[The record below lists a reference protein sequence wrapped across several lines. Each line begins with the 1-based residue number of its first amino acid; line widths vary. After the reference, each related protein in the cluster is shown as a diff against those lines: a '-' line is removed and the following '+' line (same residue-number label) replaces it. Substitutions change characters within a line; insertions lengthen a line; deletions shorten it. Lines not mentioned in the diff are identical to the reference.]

1 MEEVIME
8 EAIATPI
15 YEIEVLGEPM
25 GKQRPRAS
33 SWGGHAHIYTPAK
46 TVSYERRFA
55 SAYMDKYGEA
65 KPTSLPIAV
74 TIEAVFGLKKAD
86 YNSKGCPNKHGNAKL
101 MGIEQATKKPDAD
114 NIAKAVLDG
123 LNGVAFVDDSQ
134 VVRLTIYKK
143 YGLTPKVKA
152 SWKEI

>member
-1 MEEVIME
+1 MEEV
-8 EAIATPI
+8 AIASPVI
-15 YEIEVLGEPM
+15 ELEVLGEPM

-33 SWGGHAHIYTPAK
+33 SWGGHTRIYTPKK
-46 TVSYERRFA
+46 TLSYEGRFA
-55 SAYMDKYGEA
+55 SAYWDKFPNG
-65 KPTSLPIAV
+65 KPTSLPIEV
-74 TIEAVFGLKKAD
+74 VIEAVFGLKKAD

-134 VVRLTIYKK
+134 VVALMVKK
-143 YGLTPKVKA
+143 TYGLTPKVKVRI
-152 SWKEI
+152 KEI

>member
-1 MEEVIME
+1 MEEV
-8 EAIATPI
+8 AIASPVF
-15 YEIEVLGEPM
+15 ELEVLGEPM

-33 SWGGHAHIYTPAK
+33 SWGGHTRIYTPKK
-46 TVSYERRFA
+46 TLSYEGRFA
-55 SAYMDKYGEA
+55 SAFMDKYGEA
-65 KPTSLPIAV
+65 KPTSLPIEV
-74 TIEAVFGLKKAD
+74 VIEAVFGLKKAD

-134 VVRLTIYKK
+134 VVALMVKK
-143 YGLTPKVKA
+143 TYGLTPKVKVRI
-152 SWKEI
+152 KEI